1 MASGAAGDGGGSDA
15 CRGAPAGRGPADDV
29 ADDIFR
35 ASASPALNVPRDLA
49 YGGAVLE
56 EGGPEAGGAGSAP
69 GPADAGAG
77 PAVADGGALDVGGA
91 QVLVRELGQY
101 EQFEE
106 PHGVVDQVELL
117 AVEHIAARTPVHNAS
132 SCAERVQGAGL
143 EAEQAA
149 GRPDLPRTD
158 GQPVAVAVDPKAS
171 EPGEGEEVD
180 EEVAGIVAGDLPAEP
195 TSTGEEEG
203 VLQHQDVH
211 QPAVDSKLHH
221 CTEVMLAVE
230 QEQAGL
236 LMQDGSNQDADE
248 QSPLHVQVKKEDE
261 QMEVAEALEAADG
274 EARMPTMLKTPAKPP
289 SLDRGSED
297 QTQPE
302 SEPAIEASSSWEPG
316 ALTLSPVVRAQS
328 SSPSPQSEK
337 DEQGAEPRELAGEG
351 GGSASEDQAQMPPP
365 DREGWTAA
373 WSSKHSVR
381 VPPKL
386 LSMAKRPKGLRFAA
400 GVVLVEQRAAD
411 DVG

>member
-1 MASGAAGDGGGSDA
+1 MVPGAAGDRGGGDA

-56 EGGPEAGGAGSAP
+56 EAGPEAGGAGSAP

-77 PAVADGGALDVGGA
+77 PAVADGAALDVGGA

-132 SCAERVQGAGL
+132 SCAEHVQGAGL

-180 EEVAGIVAGDLPAEP
+180 EEVADIVATGDLPEP

-261 QMEVAEALEAADG
+261 EMEVAEALEAADG

-297 QTQPE
+297 QTKPE
-302 SEPAIEASSSWEPG
+302 SEAAIEASSSWEPG

-337 DEQGAEPRELAGEG
+337 DEKDAEPRELAGEG
-351 GGSASEDQAQMPPP
+351 GGSASEDPAQLPPP

-386 LSMAKRPKGLRFAA
+386 LSMA
-400 GVVLVEQRAAD
+400 RAQS
-411 DVG
+411 